1 MKIFLSSSRSAKKSV
16 FKTVFSLTVVFVCVA
31 LFVSQC
37 YFALVRRSVP
47 ASAPQ
52 SVAAHFSVTLH
63 TDSTLP
69 KDSVWVCVN
78 GEETALFVD
87 GRAEITLSRP
97 SVIEVMS
104 NCDSAFDV
112 KTTASES
119 TGLIA
124 SSDTVRCT
132 KGINYICRC
141 YRLPC

>member
-1 MKIFLSSSRSAKKSV
+1 LKIFLSSSRSEEKSV
-16 FKTVFSLTVVFVCVA
+16 LKIVFSLTVVFVCAA

-47 ASAPQ
+47 ASAPE
-52 SVAAHFSVTLH
+52 SMTGEFSVTLQTH
-63 TDSTLP
+63 STLP

-78 GEETALFVD
+78 GEQTALFVD
-87 GRAEITLSRP
+87 GRADVTLSRP

-104 NCDSAFDV
+104 NCDLAFDV
-112 KTTASES
+112 KATSSEC

>member
-1 MKIFLSSSRSAKKSV
+1 MKIFLSYSRSAKMRV
-16 FKTVFSLTVVFVCVA
+16 FKTVFSLMVIFVCVA

-47 ASAPQ
+47 ASAPE
-52 SVAAHFSVTLH
+52 SMTGEFSVTLQ
-63 TDSTLP
+63 TQSTLP

-78 GEETALFVD
+78 GEQTALFVD
-87 GRAEITLSRP
+87 GRADVTLSRP

-104 NCDSAFDV
+104 NCDLAFDV
-112 KTTASES
+112 KTTASEC

>member
-16 FKTVFSLTVVFVCVA
+16 FKMVFSLTVVFVCVA

-37 YFALVRRSVP
+37 YFAFVRRSVP
-47 ASAPQ
+47 ASATEI
-52 SVAAHFSVTLH
+52 VMDHFSVALY
-63 TDSTLP
+63 TDSALP

-87 GRAEITLSRP
+87 GRAQITLDRP

-104 NCDSAFDV
+104 SCNLPFDV
-112 KTTASES
+112 KLTASDS
-119 TGLIA
+119 TAVIS
-124 SSDTVRCT
+124 SSDTITCT

-141 YRLPC
+141 YRLPL